1 MVASLAGLYYRMLVS
16 DTRERNEGIL
26 TLESVSRKD
35 WHCIQ
40 AFYQSAEELVTGDNV
55 EDILATACLCQLEAL
70 KKHCHQV
77 LMDTDCRY
85 CQNGEYTWDHFQSL
99 MGIAQILCR

>member
-1 MVASLAGLYYRMLVS
+1 MVASLACRFYRMLVS
-16 DTRERNEGIL
+16 DTRERSQGIL
-26 TLESVSRKD
+26 T
-35 WHCIQ
+35 
-40 AFYQSAEELVTGDNV
+40 FYQSPDEQVTEDNV
-55 EDILATACLCQLEAL
+55 EDILATACLCQLKAL
-70 KKHCHQV
+70 EEHCHQV